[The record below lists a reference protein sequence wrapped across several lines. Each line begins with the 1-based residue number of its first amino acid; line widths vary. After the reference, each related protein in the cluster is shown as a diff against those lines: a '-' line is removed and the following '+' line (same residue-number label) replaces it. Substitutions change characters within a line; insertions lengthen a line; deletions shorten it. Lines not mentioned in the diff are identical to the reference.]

1 MARNLVN
8 VDRDTPM
15 LLPADMRDWIRA
27 EDPVHFVVEAVEQV
41 DLRLAVVN
49 ERGTGSAQYPAAMMV
64 GLLVYCYGQGLYSSR
79 RIERATYTHLS
90 VRYLTGDTHPDHD
103 TIANFRRANE
113 AVLKKVFVEV
123 LRLGREMKIKQLGTI
138 CLDGTKLKANASSR
152 YNAKEAELRA
162 ELARLEEEVASR
174 INEAKV
180 ADTNHQGSEEQLPLE
195 LADRSV
201 RIAKLKAAREAI
213 AARAKAEKRVVDED
227 DRGNTTDPES
237 RQQRTSGGF
246 VQGYNAQL
254 AVSADHGLIV
264 AAHVCADN
272 QDRQQVQPLVE
283 ATVKDNGPVSN
294 VVADTGFDSH
304 DQITAVTRATG
315 ATVFIPPQEPVVSKH
330 RQSAVRAAITQERIA
345 RRDLVRTAVGKRMMR
360 LRRCVVEPVFGVFKS
375 AWRFTHFHLRGLKG
389 ANIEWL
395 LLCTAYNLRKLH
407 GYQRQRTA

>member
-15 LLPADMRDWIRA
+15 LLPADLREWIAA
-27 EDPVHFVVEAVEQV
+27 EDPVHFVVDAVDQI

-64 GLLVYCYGQGLYSSR
+64 ALLVYCYGQGLYSSR
-79 RIERATYTHLS
+79 RIERATYINLS

-123 LRLGREMKIKQLGTI
+123 LRLGREMKMKQLGTI
-138 CLDGTKLKANASSR
+138 CLDGTKLKANASTR
-152 YNAKEAELRA
+152 HNAKEAKLRA
-162 ELARLEEEVASR
+162 ELARLEEEVAKR
-174 INEAKV
+174 ITEANV
-180 ADTNHQGSEEQLPLE
+180 ADGNNQGSEEQLPLE

-201 RIAKLKAAREAI
+201 RIAKLKAARAAI
-213 AARAKAEKRVVDED
+213 SERAKAEKREVDDD

-237 RQQRTSGGF
+237 RLQRTSGGF

-254 AVSADHGLIV
+254 AVSVEHGLIT
-264 AAHVCADN
+264 AAHVCPEN
-272 QDRQQVQPLVE
+272 QDRQQLKPLVE
-283 ATVKDNGPVSN
+283 ATENDAGPISN
-294 VVADTGFDSH
+294 VVADTGYDSH
-304 DQITAVTRATG
+304 EQVTAVAKLTK
-315 ATVFIPPQEPVVSKH
+315 ATVFIPPQEPVESKH
-330 RQSAVRAAITQERIA
+330 RQSALRAAVTQERIA
-345 RRDLVRTAVGKRMMR
+345 RRDLVRTEAGQQMMR
-360 LRRCVVEPVFGVFKS
+360 LRRCVVEPVFGIFKS
-375 AWRFTHFHLRGLKG
+375 AWKFTHFHLRGLNG

-407 GYQRQRTA
+407 RFTVQRAA

>member
-1 MARNLVN
+1 MGRNLVN

-15 LLPADMRDWIRA
+15 LLAPDLREWVMA
-27 EDPVHFVVEAVEQV
+27 EDPVHFVVEAMEQV
-41 DLRLAVVN
+41 DLRQAVVN

-113 AVLKKVFVEV
+113 AVLRQVFVEV
-123 LRLGREMKIKQLGTI
+123 LRLAREMKIKQLGTI
-138 CLDGTKLKANASSR
+138 CLDGTKLKANASTR
-152 YNAKEAELRA
+152 HNVKEAQLRA
-162 ELARLEEEVASR
+162 EVAELEAEAARR
-174 INEAKV
+174 INAAKV
-180 ADTNHQGSEEQLPLE
+180 ADRDNQGREEQLPPE

-201 RIAKLKAAREAI
+201 RMAKLKAARAAI
-213 AARAKAEKRVVDED
+213 AARAQAEQRTVDD
-227 DRGNTTDPES
+227 NDRGNTTDPES
-237 RQQRTSGGF
+237 RPQKTSGGF

-272 QDRQQVQPLVE
+272 QDRRQLQPLV
-283 ATVKDNGPVSN
+283 AAAVAANGPVCN

-304 DQITAVTRATG
+304 EQIAAVTASTG
-315 ATVFIPPQEPVVSKH
+315 ATVFIAPQEPVPSKH
-330 RQSAVRAAITQERIA
+330 RQSAVRATVTQERMA
-345 RRDLVRTAVGKRMMR
+345 RRDLVRSAVGKRMLR
-360 LRRCVVEPVFGVFKS
+360 LRRCVVEAVFGVFKT
-375 AWRFTHFHLRGLKG
+375 AWRFTHFHLRGLNG
-389 ANIEWL
+389 ANIEWS

-407 GYQRQRTA
+407 RYRLQNPA